1 VNKYIRLGWD
11 PNMGSLTVRTNT
23 QASCIGDINMKA
35 GLQSSQFDLADNMH
49 GHMHT
54 LVDTG
59 NIDYIK

>member
-1 VNKYIRLGWD
+1 
-11 PNMGSLTVRTNT
+11 MGSLTVRTNT

-35 GLQSSQFDLADNMH
+35 GLKSSQFDLADNMH